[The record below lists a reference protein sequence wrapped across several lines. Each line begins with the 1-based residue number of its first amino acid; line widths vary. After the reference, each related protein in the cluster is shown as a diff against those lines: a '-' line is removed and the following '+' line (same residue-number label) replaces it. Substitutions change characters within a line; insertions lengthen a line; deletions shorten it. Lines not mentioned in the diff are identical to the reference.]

1 MADNDFLTGTFSGV
15 SSPELSGKY
24 PPSLPQALTLRRANW
39 LATSCKHENNDH
51 SVFYLHDQLLVIL
64 SLSLI

>member
-39 LATSCKHENNDH
+39 LATSCKHD
-51 SVFYLHDQLLVIL
+51 V
-64 SLSLI
+64 

>member
-51 SVFYLHDQLLVIL
+51 FKNMVRFWLEYRITENL
-64 SLSLI
+64 